1 MCVPNTSVY
10 HRTSRDRNKR
20 SVLKFNRM
28 LLEEKEQKLVGLVC
42 SYKDVI
48 VAFSGGVDSAYLAF
62 TANRVLGDRAW
73 IITAIS
79 PSVSEMQKQL
89 AVDFAQSYSL
99 NHRVVHTREMENTD
113 YTQNPSNRCYFCKSE
128 LYSHL
133 SRLRELWNAE
143 VIFDGANTDDVGD
156 YRPGRK
162 SAMEWGV
169 VSPFIEVGLN
179 KESIRRLSKKW
190 DLPSWNLPAMPCLS
204 SRFPYHVKITEAKLR
219 QVEQAEQ
226 VLRDLGFRN
235 FRVRHH
241 EDLARIEID
250 SREMDKILALAVLDT
265 VNRRL
270 KGLGYR
276 YVSLD
281 LQGFRSG
288 SLNEVL
294 ELEAER
300 NSPPLLDLVP

>member
-1 MCVPNTSVY
+1 M
-10 HRTSRDRNKR
+10 
-20 SVLKFNRM
+20 LKFNRM